1 MLRDPR
7 PHKANN
13 FRTFELISS
22 RQKEAIVSVYDLG
35 FDSVIMYSLAV
46 YEDNDNKGEYKVIGS
61 IPDSYFPINPE
72 TGYRYNPSVRLI
84 AIDYLLNNGYLAF
97 YDFKFIARVLTRSHH
112 IGHILMSISK
122 EMLTILRE
130 SNFFTNEVTRINI

>member
-7 PHKANN
+7 SHKANN

-22 RQKEAIVSVYDLG
+22 RQTEAMIYMYDFG
-35 FDSVIMYSLAV
+35 FDNMIMYSLSV
-46 YEDNDNKGEYKVIGS
+46 YEDNDNEGNYKVIGN
-61 IPDSYFPINPE
+61 IPDSYFPIDPE
-72 TGYRYNPSVRLI
+72 TGYRYNPSVKLL
-84 AIDYLLNNGYLAF
+84 AIDYLLNEGYLAF

-112 IGHILMSISK
+112 IGQMLCPIRK

-130 SNFFTNEVTRINI
+130 SNFFTNETTYINI